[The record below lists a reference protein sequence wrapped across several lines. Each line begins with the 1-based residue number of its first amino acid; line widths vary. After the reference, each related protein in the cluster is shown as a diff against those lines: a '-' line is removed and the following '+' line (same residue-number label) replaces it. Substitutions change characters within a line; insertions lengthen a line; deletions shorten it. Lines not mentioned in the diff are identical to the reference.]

1 VRWHL
6 GKIAALA
13 LACIAM
19 PKAEAEPL
27 VTISC
32 DKPKGFNIAYG
43 TTLVER
49 ADAREKKQPEP
60 PPKLRGPTEDGYVG
74 TPTFVIDSNKEKM
87 TVIWAEPPEDVEL
100 RKRAKELNLP
110 QLPPPPAAEAT
121 VVLFFSEQISAVEV
135 EPWSITT
142 YSFFPTL
149 RTAFIG
155 QQAMQ
160 PGSKSTTQLA
170 TFAHCEFSW
179 TNANDHHR

>member
-60 PPKLRGPTEDGYVG
+60 PPKLRGLL
-74 TPTFVIDSNKEKM
+74 KM
-87 TVIWAEPPEDVEL
+87 AMWAPQPSSSIQT
-100 RKRAKELNLP
+100 KR
-110 QLPPPPAAEAT
+110 
-121 VVLFFSEQISAVEV
+121 
-135 EPWSITT
+135 
-142 YSFFPTL
+142 
-149 RTAFIG
+149 R
-155 QQAMQ
+155 
-160 PGSKSTTQLA
+160 
-170 TFAHCEFSW
+170 
-179 TNANDHHR
+179 